1 MACQKRKSTA
11 SAAQYSTIH
20 PKAEGMFHFGVCWPL
35 SHELTWQSRTGPSR
49 SARHMRRKG
58 ASMTA
63 KLRIRDVERIV
74 VDVPFTPRCQEWNAR
89 EVWQW
94 RISEIIR
101 ITTDTPDLVGYGETI
116 LHYTWG
122 RVS

>member
-1 MACQKRKSTA
+1 
-11 SAAQYSTIH
+11 
-20 PKAEGMFHFGVCWPL
+20 
-35 SHELTWQSRTGPSR
+35 
-49 SARHMRRKG
+49 
-58 ASMTA
+58 MTT

-101 ITTDTPDLVGYGETI
+101 VTTDAPSLVGYGETI

-122 RVS
+122 RVPDSARARRQPGRFSGRRLARRGIADGALRPGWQSAGCAGLPPVQPATRARVVP